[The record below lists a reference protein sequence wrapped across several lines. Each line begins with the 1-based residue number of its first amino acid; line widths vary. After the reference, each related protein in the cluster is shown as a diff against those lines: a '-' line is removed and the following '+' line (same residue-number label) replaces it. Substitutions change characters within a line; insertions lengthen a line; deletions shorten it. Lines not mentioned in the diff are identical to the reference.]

1 MSSTFQAQKVQFVPI
16 LLTLTKCTPHKSNF
30 GTSRKWSVDVFATSR
45 KHTISVPSPL
55 WCATPDSCR
64 NLSGSVL
71 SVAAARV
78 VFPPA
83 LQGLN
88 AEQIKAV
95 IKRAPLGRY
104 DRKIAR
110 LRYVDQLC
118 QVDIAARVPYC
129 RTSIGNRL
137 KIIDE
142 KLDERSS
149 P

>member
-1 MSSTFQAQKVQFVPI
+1 MASTTYLQHALKWAVFTNEVRLDGETVTNVTI
-16 LLTLTKCTPHKSNF
+16 LPAL
-30 GTSRKWSVDVFATSR
+30 A
-45 KHTISVPSPL
+45 I

-64 NLSGSVL
+64 SLSGSVL
-71 SVAAARV
+71 PVAAARI

-137 KIIDE
+137 KIID
-142 KLDERSS
+142 KMLDV
-149 P
+149 

>member
-1 MSSTFQAQKVQFVPI
+1 
-16 LLTLTKCTPHKSNF
+16 
-30 GTSRKWSVDVFATSR
+30 
-45 KHTISVPSPL
+45 
-55 WCATPDSCR
+55 
-64 NLSGSVL
+64 VL
-71 SVAAARV
+71 PVAAARV

-83 LQGLN
+83 LQGLD

-137 KIIDE
+137 KIID
-142 KLDERSS
+142 KMLDV
-149 P
+149 

>member
-1 MSSTFQAQKVQFVPI
+1 MSYKVYAGVQTDVD
-16 LLTLTKCTPHKSNF
+16 TWKTKVCIHDIF
-30 GTSRKWSVDVFATSR
+30 LCLAIWR
-45 KHTISVPSPL
+45 
-55 WCATPDSCR
+55 ATPDSCR
-64 NLSGSVL
+64 SLSGSVL
-71 SVAAARV
+71 PVAAARI

-83 LQGLN
+83 LQGLD

-137 KIIDE
+137 KIID
-142 KLDERSS
+142 KLLNV
-149 P
+149 

>member
-1 MSSTFQAQKVQFVPI
+1 MIEQSVSIASNGVVKVPGYEQLVR
-16 LLTLTKCTPHKSNF
+16 F
-30 GTSRKWSVDVFATSR
+30 GY
-45 KHTISVPSPL
+45 
-55 WCATPDSCR
+55 
-64 NLSGSVL
+64 
-71 SVAAARV
+71 
-78 VFPPA
+78 
-83 LQGLN
+83 

-137 KIIDE
+137 KIID
-142 KLDERSS
+142 KILNV
-149 P
+149 